1 VKEIDDTPPESES
14 ECPDWFKDWLIKFQD
29 RVIQRLSHKVESLEK
44 RIMNLEQRKVAN
56 ENNQK
61 DPEWY

>member
-1 VKEIDDTPPESES
+1 MKEIDETPLPENESEDLLAAI
-14 ECPDWFKDWLIKFQD
+14 PATLFLLRTKI
-29 RVIQRLSHKVESLEK
+29 ESLEK
-44 RIMNLEQRKVAN
+44 RLVNLEQRKVAN